1 MAPRTFWKGYLK
13 LSLVTCPVTMEP
25 ARTAGETLR
34 FHTVNR
40 ETGNRVESQYVD
52 AETGKPV
59 AEDDQAKGYEI
70 EDDRFVILEDE
81 ELEAVGLE
89 STRTIDIERFVP
101 REDVGWIWLDR
112 PHLLKPG
119 DKVGEEA
126 FAVIREAMVATG
138 TAAVS
143 RLVLYRRE
151 HAVALVPRGRGIV
164 LWTLRYGDEVRPAD
178 DYFPEGGE
186 GRGEADAARH
196 RADRRSHRGLERT
209 LPRGHRAGADEEDR
223 RRQEAAPREGGGAGG
238 HGADR
243 RQRCLDHGCAE
254 AERRGGQ
261 GQRQRQEREALVR
274 LACAPRLCRNSN
286 GDQRLPVGSG
296 AAEARKSAQGSGVLA
311 TRAGAFATVKCAGP
325 ISGPSSSQASG
336 IDTGAPGRARVP

>member
-1 MAPRTFWKGYLK
+1 MAPRSFWKGYLK

-101 REDVGWIWLDR
+101 REDVSWIWLDR

-164 LWTLRYGDEVRPAD
+164 LWTLRYGDEVRSAD
-178 DYFPEGGE
+178 DYFPK
-186 GRGEADAARH
+186 AAK
-196 RADRRSHRGLERT
+196 
-209 LPRGHRAGADEEDR
+209 
-223 RRQEAAPREGGGAGG
+223 
-238 HGADR
+238 
-243 RQRCLDHGCAE
+243 AE
-254 AERRGGQ
+254 AKLTRLVTELIDARTEGWSERFLEDTVQEQMKKIVAGKKPRRGKAEEPEATAPTGGNVVSIMDALKRSVAADKGKARQ
-261 GQRQRQEREALVR
+261 GVNS
-274 LACAPRLCRNSN
+274 CAPRLRSGLSQSN
-286 GDQRLPVGSG
+286 
-296 AAEARKSAQGSGVLA
+296 AISACLS
-311 TRAGAFATVKCAGP
+311 AGALPRRGSRPRGRGYWRPA
-325 ISGPSSSQASG
+325 
-336 IDTGAPGRARVP
+336 RARSRR

>member
-1 MAPRTFWKGYLK
+1 MAPRSFWKGYLK

-40 ETGNRVESQYVD
+40 ETGNRVESRYVNSV
-52 AETGKPV
+52 TGKPV
-59 AEDDQAKGYEI
+59 AEEEQAKGYEI

-89 STRTIDIERFVP
+89 GTRTIDIERFVP
-101 REDVGWIWLDR
+101 REDVAWIWLDR

-143 RLVLYRRE
+143 RLVLYQRE
-151 HAVALVPRGRGIV
+151 HAVALMPRGRGIV

-178 DYFPEGGE
+178 ELPGRQGGGE
-186 GRGEADAARH
+186 AGSARH
-196 RADRRSHRGLERT
+196 RADRLPNRSLERE
-209 LPRGHRAGADEEDR
+209 LRRGHGAGADEEDR
-223 RRQEAAPREGGGAGG
+223 RRQEAAPRQGDGAGGGGA
-238 HGADR
+238 DR
-243 RQRCLDHGCAE
+243 GQRRLDHGRAE

-261 GQRQRQEREALVR
+261 GQ
-274 LACAPRLCRNSN
+274 
-286 GDQRLPVGSG
+286 
-296 AAEARKSAQGSGVLA
+296 
-311 TRAGAFATVKCAGP
+311 
-325 ISGPSSSQASG
+325 
-336 IDTGAPGRARVP
+336 GRARG